1 MVENLK
7 LPLCK
12 EKRSCYLNAQSAS
25 AAVKKKNMVYVP
37 FDNKPMYYRYSKREG
52 VNDEIA
58 FVSEVVYAFITTNHS
73 VLLTDNNLICAFHH
87 LWLIWK
93 LLRLFYA
100 DHGYLLVWRNE
111 ET

>member
-12 EKRSCYLNAQSAS
+12 EKRSCYLNTQSAS
-25 AAVKKKNMVYVP
+25 AAVQKKNMVYVP

-58 FVSEVVYAFITTNHS
+58 FVSQVVYAFITTNHS
-73 VLLTDNNLICAFHH
+73 VLLTDNNLICAFHN
-87 LWLIWK
+87 LWLI
-93 LLRLFYA
+93 
-100 DHGYLLVWRNE
+100 
-111 ET
+111 